1 MIALKNPGVQTL
13 SKRILPFALVALLM
27 VTSLAP
33 LASGSQGR
41 STPDFVISS
50 FTLDDAGSIVF
61 GGGIEA
67 EDATHIVRI
76 QVQNIGLAAGQASLQ
91 LLLQGTSSSGDVVI
105 DSTDLGVISAGA
117 TSSVTVFSW
126 AATIGNNQI
135 LKARVSSPTDVTT
148 GNNEEQKIIN
158 VSRYQDASV
167 PSVNIP
173 QPSGG
178 GTSVVW
184 SQTVHDFSIDVLNAG
199 VKNHSAMFF
208 LNLTQVGTGTT
219 MSVQSNIVPVVR
231 PGSLYDGG
239 ATPSTVSMSFDATSI
254 TGEWDVVGTMVAN
267 GFDWTEDVEFLSQRV
282 VFSNYDFS
290 LTAAHDRSVEPG
302 QTTILTF
309 ILKNTGIAADFYDLS
324 QSDVSGWVTSM
335 TPSTQTGSISP
346 NVTTSVFIQV
356 TVPADALRTDSE
368 IVTLSVQSNGG
379 SATKIVS
386 TTILASELY
395 EGKVEMDA
403 DTKQLTPGQSSTL
416 QVKVENTGNAPSA
429 FMLNAGISTNPDNWI
444 LDLSSV
450 STGTLAPGASVNVS
464 LSVTPPVI
472 KNPLVPS
479 EYNRAGD
486 AMSVWVQAASLN
498 GGVPSLNATPVTIR
512 PVILVDPGL
521 PTESIDMTVE
531 QVLQARQGMGLEE
544 ILDLDVEVRHNLVSD
559 LTETVNTT
567 ITLGTPVFTS
577 DSSGGFDEASRWA
590 IGLTPSLFTGMNLG
604 DSAQAVMTVQGPADD
619 YPVSGTLSVLVT
631 ATPTLG
637 SVHIGSGVIPASVT
651 QSLDINIP
659 PVLGAEGHNGST
671 LDAMVGEETS
681 FDIDLANTGN
691 NMTSYRLIMTDSLP
705 QGWVAS
711 FSTTALMPSTTV
723 TSVPA
728 DVADYP
734 SNATDHIQTFPLVIT
749 TDPMA
754 PANSIET
761 LTIEVQ
767 EMNSGVY
774 ITSFDVP
781 IRVGEKVNASL
792 SPTSQEVNLSI
803 GDSITTSVVVS
814 NDGNTPATFGVWL
827 DTSQAGEVDYVL
839 ETPSV
844 IAIGAGYESTVRV
857 RLTPTADALA
867 ATDYKATVWV
877 SNVDSGLNLSADILG
892 NISEQHGISIETFDE
907 IGVIPGVSQTVAYN
921 ITNNGNLVENI
932 IIETSVSGDWP
943 VVPATQS
950 LTLDVDET
958 QSGTLEFDVPALGGE
973 NEMLN
978 GAIYPVTMRV
988 LNATTQDELEV
999 HRFNFIV
1006 APLFIVEVEDWP
1018 SEKYYHRGYSRTWE
1032 VVFTNTGNKDVEV
1045 NVNYTILQGG
1055 LTLPSTDWQLRNP
1068 NDTVRTLMLPRNVP
1082 TSLTFEVESVATQPP
1097 LTLAANLIL
1106 RLDPVDENVQ
1116 GSAEYY
1122 TDLRMD
1128 RFHQEAV
1135 ASPPP
1140 GETVYAIEYS
1150 HIPTGLESAVAYEL
1164 ELCGA
1169 ERLIDLDELEQNESL
1184 FEWTFAIRVDNTDF
1198 PLDLEQA
1205 CGSSS
1210 LGAESRITL
1219 PTRQPWVTTD
1229 PIQLVVKS
1237 PESPYI
1243 LAGDGWDLTFRLYNP
1258 DENNGYTN
1266 YDEETFTYKLAVFSD
1281 PAIVAQGPTDPDAFF
1296 EGQETTYSVVV
1307 ENQGTAQALGITA
1320 ALDCHGDVEILSNP
1334 EMLPIL
1340 GDKAEHTFTWE
1351 VRPATIDWW
1360 SVSKDIRCDASLTY
1374 LYVGDG
1380 NNEANDVSQGVELG
1394 EETVRSW
1401 SPDLSVAFIAC
1412 IVAFLLSFVFV
1423 RLSSQSEK
1431 WQLGG
1436 VYAGVLGFGFAFHLF
1451 QVTYWGPI
1459 VLLAGALWIWRM
1471 TWKSSEEF
1479 RLIHEDYQR
1488 ARKGISTVYSDH
1500 FAALTDSRRQLTI
1513 ILSIPVLG
1521 MLAIVLG
1528 LPPQL
1533 DTNQDNLV
1541 VMAAY
1546 FFAIMLGVWYL
1557 LKRSDKL
1564 YGNLYGRM
1572 TDAEVKS
1579 IRIERDL
1586 NDPARLLNDLAEDG
1600 LDFGALFG
1608 GSSTGAAT
1616 GAPTGGATDGQDS
1629 DKQPVADIEFG
1640 TATEVESDA

>member
-1 MIALKNPGVQTL
+1 MIASKNQEVRTL
-13 SKRILPFALVALLM
+13 SKRLLPFGLVALLL

-50 FTLDDAGSIVF
+50 FTLDDAGSMVL
-61 GGGIEA
+61 GGAVEA

-76 QVQNIGLAAGQASLQ
+76 QVQNIGLAAGQASLA

-135 LKARVSSPTDVTT
+135 LKARVTSPTDVVTS
-148 GNNEEQKIIN
+148 NNEEQKIVN

-167 PSVNIP
+167 PVVNIP
-173 QPSGG
+173 QPTGG

-184 SQTVHDFSIDVLNAG
+184 SQTVHDFSVDVRNDG
-199 VKNHSAMFF
+199 VKNQSARFF
-208 LNLTQVGTGTT
+208 LNFTQVGTGATFSEEST
-219 MSVQSNIVPVVR
+219 IVPVIR
-231 PGSLYDGG
+231 PGSLYNGG
-239 ATPSTVSMSFDATSI
+239 ATPSTVSMSFDATSL
-254 TGEWDVVGTMVAN
+254 TGEWDVVGTVFAE
-267 GFDWTEDVEFLSQRV
+267 GFDWTEDIQFLSQRV

-302 QTTILTF
+302 QSSTLTF
-309 ILKNTGIAADFYDLS
+309 ILKNTGIADDFFDVS
-324 QSDVSGWVTSM
+324 QSNVSGWVSSM
-335 TPSTQTGSISP
+335 TPAIQTGSISP
-346 NVTTSVFIQV
+346 NTTTSVFIQV
-356 TVPADALRTDSE
+356 AVPSDALRTDSE

-379 SATKIVS
+379 SVTKIVS
-386 TTILASELY
+386 TTVLASELY
-395 EGKVEMDA
+395 EGRVEMDA
-403 DTKQLTPGQSSTL
+403 DAKQLTPGQSTTL

-429 FMLNAGISTNPDNWI
+429 FVMAAGISTNPDNWE
-444 LDLSSV
+444 LDLSSA

-486 AMSVWVQAASLN
+486 SMSVWVQASSVN

-512 PVILVDPGL
+512 PVIVVDPGL
-521 PTESIDMTVE
+521 PTDTIDMTVQ
-531 QVLQARQGMGLEE
+531 QVMEARQGMGLEE
-544 ILDLDVEVRHNLVSD
+544 ILDLNIEVRHNLVSE

-567 ITLGTPVFTS
+567 VTLGTPVFTS
-577 DSSGGFDEASRWA
+577 DSSGGFDEADRWA
-590 IGLTPSLFTGMNLG
+590 IGLTPSLFTDMNLG
-604 DSAQAVMTVQGPADD
+604 DTAQAVMSIQGPADD
-619 YPVSGTLSVLVT
+619 YPVSGSLSVLVT

-637 SVHIGSGVIPASVT
+637 STHIGSGVIAASVT

-659 PVLGAEGHNGST
+659 PVLGAVGHNGST

-711 FSTTALMPSTTV
+711 FSSSALMPSTTV

-734 SNATDHIQTFPLVIT
+734 SNATDHIETFPLVIT

-767 EMNSGVY
+767 EMNSGMY

-814 NDGNTPATFGVWL
+814 NVGNTPAMFNVWL

-839 ETPSV
+839 ETPTV

-867 ATDYKATVWV
+867 ATEYKATVWV
-877 SNVDSGLNLSADILG
+877 SNLDSGLNLSADILG
-892 NISEQHGISIETFDE
+892 NISEQHGIFIETLDE
-907 IGVIPGVSQTVAYN
+907 IGVIPGETQTVAYN
-921 ITNNGNLVENI
+921 ITNNGNLVENVI
-932 IIETSVSGDWP
+932 VETSVSGDWP

-958 QSGTLEFDVPALGGE
+958 QSGVLEFDVPALGGE
-973 NEMLN
+973 NNMLN
-978 GAIYPVTMRV
+978 GAVYPVTMRV

-1006 APLFIVEVEDWP
+1006 APLFIVEVEQWP
-1018 SEKYYHRGYSRTWE
+1018 SAKYFHRGSDRTWD
-1032 VVFTNTGNKDVEV
+1032 VIITNTGNKDVDV
-1045 NVNYTILQGG
+1045 NITYTLLQGG
-1055 LTLPSTDWQLRNP
+1055 LNLPSTDWE
-1068 NDTVRTLMLPRNVP
+1068 VRDEVSTLMLPRNVP
-1082 TSLTFEVESVATQPP
+1082 TSLQFVVRSTAPQPP
-1097 LTLAANLIL
+1097 LTLAANLIVS
-1106 RLDPVDENVQ
+1106 LDPIDENVQ

-1128 RFHQEAV
+1128 RFHQEAETPV
-1135 ASPPP
+1135 NPI
-1140 GETVYAIEYS
+1140 GEVVFDIEYS
-1150 HIPTGLESAVAYEL
+1150 HIPTGPESAVAYEV

-1169 ERLIDLDELEQNESL
+1169 ERLLDFDELEQNESL
-1184 FEWTFAIRVDNTDF
+1184 FDWTFAIRVDNTDF

-1205 CGSSS
+1205 CGASS

-1229 PIQLVVKS
+1229 PIQLVVNA
-1237 PESPYI
+1237 PMSPYI
-1243 LAGDGWDLTFRLYNP
+1243 LAGDGWELTFRLYNP

-1266 YDEETFTYKLAVFSD
+1266 YDEETFTYTLAVLSD
-1281 PAIVAQGPTDPDAFF
+1281 PAIIAQGPADPEAFY

-1307 ENQGTAQALGITA
+1307 ENKGTAQALGVTA
-1320 ALDCHGDVEILSNP
+1320 ALDCHGDVDILSNP

-1340 GDKAEHTFTWE
+1340 GDKAKHTFTWD
-1351 VRPATIDWW
+1351 VRPVTIDWW

-1423 RLSSQSEK
+1423 RLSTQSEK

-1451 QVTYWGPI
+1451 QVTYWGPA
-1459 VLLAGALWIWRM
+1459 VLLLGALWIWRM

-1541 VMAAY
+1541 VMASY
-1546 FFAIMLGVWYL
+1546 FFAIMLGVWFL

-1600 LDFGALFG
+1600 LDLGSLLG
-1608 GSSTGAAT
+1608 GSSTGTAA
-1616 GAPTGGATDGQDS
+1616 GASTSAAADAQDTE
-1629 DKQPVADIEFG
+1629 KQPVADIDFG